1 MLNDLVT
8 YIASLEDSIAI
19 AENRLS
25 ALETVL
31 KRHLPD
37 VYRDYQL
44 EVYDLHRKTSLK
56 LGDLPETA
64 HGD

>member
-8 YIASLEDSIAI
+8 YIESLDDSIAI
-19 AENRLS
+19 AENRLL

-37 VYRDYQL
+37 VYRDYQF
-44 EVYDLHRKTSLK
+44 EVYALHNKTSLK
-56 LGDLPETA
+56 LGDLPEI
-64 HGD
+64 DNDD